1 MFNDVKYFLVDKIL
15 IMCFIFENW
24 KVDFKIFIVIKRLN
38 NGFIKL
44 KKMKYYVNNYYILK

>member
-24 KVDFKIFIVIKRLN
+24 KADSKILTVIKRLN
-38 NGFIKL
+38 NGLIKL
-44 KKMKYYVNNYYILK
+44 KKMKHYVNNYYISK